1 MKDYVARK
9 TTKAGRVSDVEVPR
23 PPETSLGE
31 RILIARFEASALR
44 SEKLTQERLGG
55 LVSRE
60 LSKGA
65 PVTAATVSRWESG
78 DTVPS
83 VTTLAAIARVCGVDP
98 GWLAFGAESA
108 APGPRRGARPP
119 APVQGAVRD
128 EPRREESAQDP
139 QSWLKRQQRIH
150 QGRLAR
156 LTAELKDA
164 YRASPSVARA
174 GRIRHLT
181 AELRHLDQWLDRA
194 KEAAEAS
201 ARLAREGSAP
211 RSPRELML
219 ESTGE
224 ATE

>member
-1 MKDYVARK
+1 M
-9 TTKAGRVSDVEVPR
+9 SEIEVR
-23 PPETSLGE
+23 RSPETSLGE

-44 SEKLTQERLGG
+44 SEKLSQERLGA
-55 LVSRE
+55 LISRE

-83 VTTLAAIARVCGVDP
+83 VTTIAAIARVCGVDP

-108 APGPRRGARPP
+108 APSPRRGKPEIP
-119 APVQGAVRD
+119 GQSVTRD
-128 EPRREESAQDP
+128 DPRREEPAQDP

-150 QGRLAR
+150 QSRLAK
-156 LTAELKDA
+156 LNADLKDA

-174 GRIRHLT
+174 SRIRHLT

-194 KEAAEAS
+194 KEAADAS
-201 ARLAREGSAP
+201 TRLARDGAP
-211 RSPRELML
+211 ARSPRELML

>member
-1 MKDYVARK
+1 
-9 TTKAGRVSDVEVPR
+9 VSDIEVRR

-44 SEKLTQERLGG
+44 SEKLSQERLGG
-55 LVSRE
+55 LVSRD

-108 APGPRRGARPP
+108 APGPRRGKPP
-119 APVQGAVRD
+119 VTGQGPVRD
-128 EPRREESAQDP
+128 EPQREGPRREEPAQDP

-150 QGRLAR
+150 QARAAR
-156 LTAELKDA
+156 LNAELKDA

-174 GRIRHLT
+174 SKIRHLT

-201 ARLAREGSAP
+201 ARLARDGAP
-211 RSPRELML
+211 ARSPRELML
-219 ESTGE
+219 ETTGE

>member
-1 MKDYVARK
+1 M
-9 TTKAGRVSDVEVPR
+9 SDIEVR
-23 PPETSLGE
+23 RSPETSLGE

-44 SEKLTQERLGG
+44 SEKLLQERLGV

-65 PVTAATVSRWESG
+65 PVTAATVSRWVSG

-83 VTTLAAIARVCGVDP
+83 VTTIAAVARVCGVDP
-98 GWLAFGAESA
+98 GWLGFGAESA
-108 APGPRRGARPP
+108 APSPRRGKPQLAGQRV
-119 APVQGAVRD
+119 ARD
-128 EPRREESAQDP
+128 EPRREEPAQDP

-150 QGRLAR
+150 QTLLGKLN
-156 LTAELKDA
+156 AELKDA
-164 YRASPSVARA
+164 YRACPSAARA
-174 GRIRHLT
+174 SKIRHLT

-194 KEAAEAS
+194 KEAADAS
-201 ARLAREGSAP
+201 ARLARDGVPA

>member
-1 MKDYVARK
+1 
-9 TTKAGRVSDVEVPR
+9 VSDIEVRR

-44 SEKLTQERLGG
+44 SEKLSQERLGG

-83 VTTLAAIARVCGVDP
+83 VTTLAAVARVCGVDP

-108 APGPRRGARPP
+108 APGPRRGKPP
-119 APVQGAVRD
+119 VTGQGPVRDEPRRD
-128 EPRREESAQDP
+128 EPRREEPAQDP

-150 QGRLAR
+150 QAR
-156 LTAELKDA
+156 VAKLNAELKDA

-174 GRIRHLT
+174 SKIRHLT

-201 ARLAREGSAP
+201 ARLARDGAP
-211 RSPRELML
+211 ARSPRELML
-219 ESTGE
+219 ETTGE

>member
-1 MKDYVARK
+1 M
-9 TTKAGRVSDVEVPR
+9 SDIEVR
-23 PPETSLGE
+23 GSPETSLGE

-44 SEKLTQERLGG
+44 SEKLSQERLGI
-55 LVSRE
+55 LVSRD

-83 VTTLAAIARVCGVDP
+83 VTTIAAIARVCGVDP

-108 APGPRRGARPP
+108 APSPRRGKPQLPGQSVARDELRRDELR
-119 APVQGAVRD
+119 RD
-128 EPRREESAQDP
+128 EPAQDP

-150 QGRLAR
+150 QTRLAK
-156 LTAELKDA
+156 LNADLKDA

-174 GRIRHLT
+174 SKIRHLT

-194 KEAAEAS
+194 KEAADAS
-201 ARLAREGSAP
+201 TRLVREGAP
-211 RSPRELML
+211 SRSPRELML

>member
-1 MKDYVARK
+1 
-9 TTKAGRVSDVEVPR
+9 VSDVEVPR

-119 APVQGAVRD
+119 AP
-128 EPRREESAQDP
+128 AQDP

-150 QGRLAR
+150 QARLAR
-156 LTAELKDA
+156 LTADLKDA

>member
-1 MKDYVARK
+1 
-9 TTKAGRVSDVEVPR
+9 VSDIEVR
-23 PPETSLGE
+23 RSPETSLGE

-44 SEKLTQERLGG
+44 SEKLSQERLGA

-83 VTTLAAIARVCGVDP
+83 VTTIAAIARVCGVDP

-108 APGPRRGARPP
+108 APGPRRGKPQLAGQSV
-119 APVQGAVRD
+119 ARD
-128 EPRREESAQDP
+128 EPRREDPRREEPRRDEPSQDP

-150 QGRLAR
+150 QTRLAK
-156 LTAELKDA
+156 LSAELKDA

-174 GRIRHLT
+174 SRIRHLT

-194 KEAAEAS
+194 KEAADAS
-201 ARLAREGSAP
+201 TRLARDGAP
-211 RSPRELML
+211 ARSPRELML

>member
-1 MKDYVARK
+1 
-9 TTKAGRVSDVEVPR
+9 VSDIEVRR

-44 SEKLTQERLGG
+44 GEKLSQERLGG

-83 VTTLAAIARVCGVDP
+83 VTTLAAVARVCGVDP

-108 APGPRRGARPP
+108 APGPRRGKPP
-119 APVQGAVRD
+119 VTGQGPVRD
-128 EPRREESAQDP
+128 EPRRDEVRRDEVRRDEVRREEPAQDP

-150 QGRLAR
+150 QAR
-156 LTAELKDA
+156 AAKLNAELKDA

-174 GRIRHLT
+174 SKIRHLT

-194 KEAAEAS
+194 KEAAETS
-201 ARLAREGSAP
+201 ARLARDGAP
-211 RSPRELML
+211 GRSPRELML
-219 ESTGE
+219 ETTGE

>member
-1 MKDYVARK
+1 M
-9 TTKAGRVSDVEVPR
+9 SDIEVRR

-44 SEKLTQERLGG
+44 SEKLSQERLGG
-55 LVSRE
+55 LVSRD

-108 APGPRRGARPP
+108 APGPRRGKPP
-119 APVQGAVRD
+119 VTGQGPVRD
-128 EPRREESAQDP
+128 EPQREGPRREEPAQDP

-150 QGRLAR
+150 QAR
-156 LTAELKDA
+156 AAKLNAELKDA

-174 GRIRHLT
+174 SKIRHLT

-201 ARLAREGSAP
+201 ARLARDGAP
-211 RSPRELML
+211 ARSPRELML
-219 ESTGE
+219 ETTGE

>member
-1 MKDYVARK
+1 M
-9 TTKAGRVSDVEVPR
+9 SDIEVR
-23 PPETSLGE
+23 RSPETSLGE

-44 SEKLTQERLGG
+44 SEKLSQERLGA

-83 VTTLAAIARVCGVDP
+83 VTTIAAIARVCGVDP
-98 GWLAFGAESA
+98 GWLAFGAAST
-108 APGPRRGARPP
+108 APSPRRGKPQHPAESVAGDEPRPERP
-119 APVQGAVRD
+119 DELRRD
-128 EPRREESAQDP
+128 EPALDP
-139 QSWLKRQQRIH
+139 QSWLKRQQRLH
-150 QGRLAR
+150 QTRLAK
-156 LTAELKDA
+156 LNADLKDA

-174 GRIRHLT
+174 SKIRHLT

-194 KEAAEAS
+194 KEAADAS
-201 ARLAREGSAP
+201 ARLARDGSP
-211 RSPRELML
+211 TRSPRELML
-219 ESTGE
+219 ERTGE

>member
-1 MKDYVARK
+1 M
-9 TTKAGRVSDVEVPR
+9 SDIEVRR

-44 SEKLTQERLGG
+44 SEKLSQERLGG
-55 LVSRE
+55 LVSRD

-108 APGPRRGARPP
+108 APGPRRGKPP
-119 APVQGAVRD
+119 VTGQGPVRD
-128 EPRREESAQDP
+128 EPQREGPRREEPAQDP

-150 QGRLAR
+150 QAR
-156 LTAELKDA
+156 AAKLNAELKDA

-174 GRIRHLT
+174 SKIRHLT
-181 AELRHLDQWLDRA
+181 TELRHLDQWLDRA

-201 ARLAREGSAP
+201 ARLARDGAP
-211 RSPRELML
+211 ARSPRELML
-219 ESTGE
+219 ETTGE

>member
-1 MKDYVARK
+1 M
-9 TTKAGRVSDVEVPR
+9 SDIEVR
-23 PPETSLGE
+23 RSPETSLGE

-44 SEKLTQERLGG
+44 SEKLSQERLGA

-83 VTTLAAIARVCGVDP
+83 VTTIAAIARVCGVDP

-108 APGPRRGARPP
+108 APSPRRGKPQLPGQSVA
-119 APVQGAVRD
+119 RD
-128 EPRREESAQDP
+128 EPRREEPAQDP

-150 QGRLAR
+150 QTRVAKLNAD
-156 LTAELKDA
+156 LKDA

-174 GRIRHLT
+174 SKIRHLT

-194 KEAAEAS
+194 KEAADAS
-201 ARLAREGSAP
+201 TRLARDGAP
-211 RSPRELML
+211 SRSPRELML

>member
-1 MKDYVARK
+1 
-9 TTKAGRVSDVEVPR
+9 VSDIEVR
-23 PPETSLGE
+23 RSPETSLGE

-44 SEKLTQERLGG
+44 SEKLSQERLGV

-83 VTTLAAIARVCGVDP
+83 VTTIAGIARVCGVDP

-108 APGPRRGARPP
+108 APSPRRGK
-119 APVQGAVRD
+119 VQLPGQSVVRD
-128 EPRREESAQDP
+128 EPRREEPPHEEPAQDP
-139 QSWLKRQQRIH
+139 HSWLKRQQRIH
-150 QGRLAR
+150 QTRLAK
-156 LTAELKDA
+156 LSAELKDA

-174 GRIRHLT
+174 SRIRHLT
-181 AELRHLDQWLDRA
+181 AELRHLDQWLARA
-194 KEAAEAS
+194 KEAADAS
-201 ARLAREGSAP
+201 TRLARDGTPA

-224 ATE
+224 ATK

>member
-1 MKDYVARK
+1 M
-9 TTKAGRVSDVEVPR
+9 SDIEVR
-23 PPETSLGE
+23 RSPETSLGE

-44 SEKLTQERLGG
+44 SEKLSQERLGA

-83 VTTLAAIARVCGVDP
+83 VTTIAAIARVCGVDP
-98 GWLAFGAESA
+98 GWLAFGAEST
-108 APGPRRGARPP
+108 APSPRRGRAQLP
-119 APVQGAVRD
+119 AQSVARD
-128 EPRREESAQDP
+128 ELRRDGLGAMDRGATGSGP

-150 QGRLAR
+150 QTRLAK
-156 LTAELKDA
+156 LNADLKDA

-174 GRIRHLT
+174 SKIRHLT

-194 KEAAEAS
+194 KDAADAS
-201 ARLAREGSAP
+201 ARLAREGSP
-211 RSPRELML
+211 TRSPRELML

>member
-1 MKDYVARK
+1 
-9 TTKAGRVSDVEVPR
+9 VSDIEVRR

-44 SEKLTQERLGG
+44 SEKLSQERLGG
-55 LVSRE
+55 LVSRD

-108 APGPRRGARPP
+108 APGPRRGKPIVTGQG
-119 APVQGAVRD
+119 PVRE
-128 EPRREESAQDP
+128 EPRREEPRREEPTQDP

-150 QGRLAR
+150 QAR
-156 LTAELKDA
+156 AAKLNAELKDA

-174 GRIRHLT
+174 SKIRHLT
-181 AELRHLDQWLDRA
+181 TELRHLDQWLDRA
-194 KEAAEAS
+194 KEATEAS
-201 ARLAREGSAP
+201 ARLARDGAP
-211 RSPRELML
+211 ARSPRELML
-219 ESTGE
+219 ETTGE

>member
-1 MKDYVARK
+1 M
-9 TTKAGRVSDVEVPR
+9 SDIEVR
-23 PPETSLGE
+23 RSPETSLGE
-31 RILIARFEASALR
+31 RILIARFQASALR
-44 SEKLTQERLGG
+44 SEKLSQERLGA

-83 VTTLAAIARVCGVDP
+83 VTTLGAIARVCGVDP
-98 GWLAFGAESA
+98 GWLAFGAESV
-108 APGPRRGARPP
+108 APSPGRDKPQLPSQSVVRDEPQRD
-119 APVQGAVRD
+119 APQRDAPQRD
-128 EPRREESAQDP
+128 EPRREEPAQDP

-150 QGRLAR
+150 QTRLAK
-156 LTAELKDA
+156 LSAELKDA

-174 GRIRHLT
+174 SRIRHLT

-194 KEAAEAS
+194 RQAADAS
-201 ARLAREGSAP
+201 ARLARDGAP
-211 RSPRELML
+211 SRSPRELML

>member
-1 MKDYVARK
+1 
-9 TTKAGRVSDVEVPR
+9 VSDIEVRR

-44 SEKLTQERLGG
+44 SEKLSQERLGG
-55 LVSRE
+55 LVSRD

-108 APGPRRGARPP
+108 APGPRRGKPP
-119 APVQGAVRD
+119 VTGQGPVRD
-128 EPRREESAQDP
+128 EPQREGPRREEPAQDP

-150 QGRLAR
+150 QAR
-156 LTAELKDA
+156 AAKLNAELKDA

-174 GRIRHLT
+174 SKIRHLT

-201 ARLAREGSAP
+201 ARLARDGAP
-211 RSPRELML
+211 ARSPRELML
-219 ESTGE
+219 ETTGE

>member
-1 MKDYVARK
+1 MADI
-9 TTKAGRVSDVEVPR
+9 EVR
-23 PPETSLGE
+23 RSPETSLGE

-44 SEKLTQERLGG
+44 SEKLSQERLGA

-83 VTTLAAIARVCGVDP
+83 VTTIAAIARVCGVDP

-108 APGPRRGARPP
+108 APSPRRGKPQPP
-119 APVQGAVRD
+119 AQSVARD
-128 EPRREESAQDP
+128 EPRRDEPAHDP

-150 QGRLAR
+150 QTR
-156 LTAELKDA
+156 LTKLNADLKDA

-174 GRIRHLT
+174 SKIRHLT

-194 KEAAEAS
+194 KEAADTS
-201 ARLAREGSAP
+201 TRLARDGAP
-211 RSPRELML
+211 ARSPRELML

>member
-1 MKDYVARK
+1 
-9 TTKAGRVSDVEVPR
+9 VSDIEVR
-23 PPETSLGE
+23 RSPETTLGE

-44 SEKLTQERLGG
+44 SEKLSQERLGV

-83 VTTLAAIARVCGVDP
+83 VTTIAAIARVCGVDP

-108 APGPRRGARPP
+108 APSPRRGRPQI
-119 APVQGAVRD
+119 AGQSVARD
-128 EPRREESAQDP
+128 EPRREEPAQDP

-150 QGRLAR
+150 QTRLAK
-156 LTAELKDA
+156 LNAELKDA
-164 YRASPSVARA
+164 YRASPSAARA
-174 GRIRHLT
+174 SKIRHLT

-194 KEAAEAS
+194 KEAADAS
-201 ARLAREGSAP
+201 ARLARDGVPA
-211 RSPRELML
+211 RSPRDLML

>member
-1 MKDYVARK
+1 
-9 TTKAGRVSDVEVPR
+9 VSDIEVR
-23 PPETSLGE
+23 RSPETSLGE

-44 SEKLTQERLGG
+44 SEKLSQERLGV

-83 VTTLAAIARVCGVDP
+83 VTTIAAIARVCGVDP
-98 GWLAFGAESA
+98 GWLGFGAESA
-108 APGPRRGARPP
+108 APSPRRGKPLLAGQSV
-119 APVQGAVRD
+119 AAE
-128 EPRREESAQDP
+128 EPRREEPRREEPAQDP
-139 QSWLKRQQRIH
+139 QSWLRRQQRIY
-150 QGRLAR
+150 QTRLAK
-156 LTAELKDA
+156 LNAELKDA

-174 GRIRHLT
+174 SKIRHLT

-194 KEAAEAS
+194 KGAADAS
-201 ARLAREGSAP
+201 ARLARDGVPA

>member
-1 MKDYVARK
+1 
-9 TTKAGRVSDVEVPR
+9 VSDIEVRR

-44 SEKLTQERLGG
+44 SEKLSQERLGG
-55 LVSRE
+55 LVSRD

-108 APGPRRGARPP
+108 APGPRRGKPP
-119 APVQGAVRD
+119 VTGQGPVRD
-128 EPRREESAQDP
+128 EPQREGPRHEEPAQDP

-150 QGRLAR
+150 QAR
-156 LTAELKDA
+156 AAKLNAELKDA

-174 GRIRHLT
+174 SKIRHLT

-201 ARLAREGSAP
+201 ARLARDGAP
-211 RSPRELML
+211 ARSPRELML
-219 ESTGE
+219 ETTGE

>member
-1 MKDYVARK
+1 M
-9 TTKAGRVSDVEVPR
+9 SDIEVR
-23 PPETSLGE
+23 RSPETSLGE

-44 SEKLTQERLGG
+44 SEKLSQERLGV

-83 VTTLAAIARVCGVDP
+83 VTTIAAIARVCGVDP

-108 APGPRRGARPP
+108 APSPRRGRPP
-119 APVQGAVRD
+119 LPAQSAAPD
-128 EPRREESAQDP
+128 EPRREEPAQDP

-150 QGRLAR
+150 QTRLAK
-156 LTAELKDA
+156 LNADLKDA
-164 YRASPSVARA
+164 YRASPSA
-174 GRIRHLT
+174 GRASKIRHLT

-194 KEAAEAS
+194 KEAADTS
-201 ARLAREGSAP
+201 ARLARDGAP
-211 RSPRELML
+211 ARSPRELML
-219 ESTGE
+219 DSTGE